1 MPSVRKNRIYFCP
14 VEVTL
19 GAIGGKWKSLIL
31 YYLIDRKIIR
41 FGELRKLMP
50 RVTAQMLTAQLREL
64 EADGIIHRKVYAQ
77 VPPKVEYTLTALGE
91 TLVPVILAM
100 TAWGKSYV
108 KNSGRKI
115 TLLKMAH

>member
-1 MPSVRKNRIYFCP
+1 MSPVRKTKIYFCP
-14 VEVTL
+14 VEVTI

-31 YYLIDRKIIR
+31 YYLIERKVVR
-41 FGELRKLMP
+41 FGELRKLLP

-64 EADGIIHRKVYAQ
+64 EADGIIHRKIYAQ

-100 TAWGKSYV
+100 TAWGKRNI
-108 KNSGRKI
+108 KNSGKKI
-115 TLLKMAH
+115 T